1 MKKRLI
7 GLLLTLTCFFCISSV
22 AYGKELDN
30 DSGIPHLAT
39 KHIENDS
46 INTSLYAKNTKND
59 KVIPYPAGYSTTSGA
74 AYYLGNVNI
83 KNSPYYTVLDFYNK
97 KSSKT
102 LTLLSK
108 FKTYQQ
114 TTETSCGP
122 ASALM
127 VLYHFGNQ
135 NYEELQL
142 ADIMNTNKDMNGSNT
157 TNPGEADEQ
166 GEIGTPTDR
175 MVNFFESIGWN
186 VRSSITEGNKD
197 GKTFEHPEE
206 MRDFIIQQLKNNTPI
221 MVENVDWGGHW
232 RVIIGYDTMGTNLI
246 SDDVII
252 MADPYDTTDQMQDGY
267 TVNSAERFFYMWVDN
282 DLLPVTQ
289 KYQQWLLATPPKTK

>member
-1 MKKRLI
+1 MRKRLM
-7 GLLLTLTCFFCISSV
+7 GLLLATTCFFSISSV
-22 AYGKELDN
+22 AYAKDLGN
-30 DSGIPHLAT
+30 DRRIPHLAT

-46 INTSLYAKNTKND
+46 INSSLDAKHTKND

-74 AYYLGNVNI
+74 ASYLGSVNI
-83 KNSPYYTVLDFYNK
+83 KNSPYYTALDFYNK

-102 LTLLSK
+102 LTILPK

-127 VLYHFGNQ
+127 VLYHFGNE

-175 MVNFFESIGWN
+175 MVDFFESIGWN
-186 VRSSITEGNKD
+186 VKSSMTEANGD

-206 MRDFIIQQLKNNTPI
+206 MRDFIIKQLKNNTPI
-221 MVENVDWGGHW
+221 MVENIDWGGHW
-232 RVIIGYDTMGTNLI
+232 RVIIGYDTMGTDII

-267 TVNSAERFFYMWVDN
+267 SVNSAERFFYMWFD
-282 DLLPVTQ
+282 DYMLPVSQ